1 MTVDQS
7 RITTGTMHPQ
17 KPVLYI
23 RFNQLRHHPY
33 LHPLLFIATLWPA
46 AVIAAWLMT
55 KLAPSPSGWPWSG
68 AMVTAIGAGLAAL
81 PFYIALAQ
89 WPGLLP
95 AATLLIALVLID
107 W

>member
-1 MTVDQS
+1 
-7 RITTGTMHPQ
+7 
-17 KPVLYI
+17 
-23 RFNQLRHHPY
+23 
-33 LHPLLFIATLWPA
+33 
-46 AVIAAWLMT
+46 
-55 KLAPSPSGWPWSG
+55 
-68 AMVTAIGAGLAAL
+68 MVTAIGAGLAAL

>member
-1 MTVDQS
+1 
-7 RITTGTMHPQ
+7 
-17 KPVLYI
+17 
-23 RFNQLRHHPY
+23 
-33 LHPLLFIATLWPA
+33 
-46 AVIAAWLMT
+46 MT